1 MSQGAVVADLTSR
14 NERKWAPWLDA
25 SRTVAALRQADDL
38 SGGNPMVLGGLGRS
52 LSLLAQTDEARQI
65 LRRLTPLKLGDAPA
79 ADVAALIHTGLGD
92 LEAAFDGFERA
103 AREGSY
109 VLCFLNVSPVFDPLR
124 SHPRFGALQR
134 LVGLT

>member
-1 MSQGAVVADLTSR
+1 
-14 NERKWAPWLDA
+14 
-25 SRTVAALRQADDL
+25 
-38 SGGNPMVLGGLGRS
+38 MVLGVLGRS

-79 ADVAALIHTGLGD
+79 SDVAALIHTGLGD

-124 SHPRFGALQR
+124 SHLRFGALQR